1 MNDKRKKVQD
11 HILKYIDKI
20 APGGYNRNLYEE
32 LFKNMSDKE
41 FDSYMIK
48 LRDKKL
54 TISIIC
60 PLGGDVKLNTENNI
74 KIGKEL
80 GYEFFQ
86 HLIIGPKGSKEAGN
100 YIPKYKTPMKYLVY
114 DVQVKRQAQL
124 LTKGISIGTD
134 NNVIDLTTGQVTSDS
149 KAAKITKPELELLVG
164 MGLNDSI
171 KELMTMRGG
180 DLGLAKASDASIAR
194 FGSVSL
200 KNIEPYATG
209 VVSSKTMNAYYNAAM
224 LKVEGLN
231 I

>member
-1 MNDKRKKVQD
+1 MNDKRKKVEEY
-11 HILKYIDKI
+11 ILTYVDKI
-20 APGGYNRNLYEE
+20 APGGYNRGLYIN

-41 FDSYMIK
+41 FDDYMK
-48 LRDKKL
+48 LLRDDKL
-54 TISIIC
+54 TISIIV
-60 PLGGDVKLNTENNI
+60 PTGGDIKLSVENNI

-86 HLIIGPKGSKEAGN
+86 HLIIGPKGNKTDGT

-114 DVQVKRQAQL
+114 DMQVKRQAQL

-134 NNVIDLTTGQVTSDS
+134 NNVIDLMTGQVTSDS
-149 KAAKITKPELELLVG
+149 KAAKITKPEMELLAG
-164 MGLNDSI
+164 MGLNESV
-171 KELMTMRGG
+171 KELMTIRGG
-180 DLGLAKASDASIAR
+180 DQGLAKAADASIAR
-194 FGSVSL
+194 FGKVSQST
-200 KNIEPYATG
+200 IEPYATG